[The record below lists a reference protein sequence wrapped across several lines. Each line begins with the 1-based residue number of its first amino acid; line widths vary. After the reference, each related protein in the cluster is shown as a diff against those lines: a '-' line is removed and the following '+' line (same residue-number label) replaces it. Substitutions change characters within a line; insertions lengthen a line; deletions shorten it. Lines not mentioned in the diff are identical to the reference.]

1 MAQTPYIMRN
11 CVLLLVAS
19 ALVACAPNFKS
30 FKSVPPSGVGFTQH
44 RVNATGNAVVEME
57 LPPIDTVKFERKL
70 NGGLGGQ
77 VVGNSQ
83 FIIVPSYN
91 KRIYF
96 LDPRTGN
103 EITSMEAGSSVGS
116 AVALKDELIYFANES
131 GSDQLTAMNLVNGKK
146 LWSLKIIDPPAA
158 PIVDGDD
165 LFITSRIGKVYR
177 MNRFT
182 GKIEWEQ
189 ELLAHMYAPPAVDSK
204 AVYVGTDRGAIV
216 ALDRATGSENWRVE
230 TGSTIFAQ
238 PLAAKFLYVGVGDGT
253 FLALDKETGTE
264 VWRHQSTNSIHTTA
278 VLKDNRIVFGAD
290 DRTVYC
296 LNAEDGG
303 IIWRYETDGVV
314 QASPI
319 AVGNSFIV
327 ANSAGSVYHFARDGA
342 LEGRVNV
349 GGTVIAPPAVIDG
362 LVYVVTT
369 QRRLYAIGS

>member
-1 MAQTPYIMRN
+1 MMRPTSL
-11 CVLLLVAS
+11 LLLVLT
-19 ALVACAPNFKS
+19 LVACAPHFKA

-44 RVNATGNAVVEME
+44 RVNATGNAVVEMD
-57 LPPIDTVKFERKL
+57 LPPIDTIKFERKL

-96 LDPRTGN
+96 LNPRSGN
-103 EITSMEAGSSVGS
+103 EITSLEAGSSVGS
-116 AVALKDELIYFANES
+116 AVALKDELFYFADES

-146 LWSLKIIDPPAA
+146 LWTFKVIDPPAA
-158 PIVDGDD
+158 PIIDGDD
-165 LFITSRIGKVYR
+165 LFVVSRVGTVTLL
-177 MNRFT
+177 NRFT
-182 GKIEWEQ
+182 GKITWEQ
-189 ELLAHMYAPPAVDSK
+189 DLRAHVYAPPAIDSNS
-204 AVYVGTDRGAIV
+204 VYIGTDRGVII
-216 ALDRATGSENWRVE
+216 ALDRASGAEKWRFE

-238 PLAAKFLYVGVGDGT
+238 PLAAKYLYAGVGDGS
-253 FLALDKETGTE
+253 FIALDTETGTE
-264 VWRHQSTNSIHTTA
+264 VWRHQTVNSIHTTA
-278 VLKDNRIVFGAD
+278 VLKGNRIVFGSD

-327 ANSAGSVYHFARDGA
+327 ANSAGSVYQFAHDGT

-349 GGTVIAPPAVIDG
+349 GGTIIASPAVIDEF
-362 LVYVVTT
+362 VYVVTT